1 MVRFALLDAAG
12 RATCN
17 LTSAKSTSP
26 DSATVR
32 SSSSGSTAR
41 WAKPSKPWGWRSNRM
56 SWPLW
61 LVVSLVAVL
70 GVLRPLGRWLQRK
83 GRDMERHD

>member
-1 MVRFALLDAAG
+1 
-12 RATCN
+12 
-17 LTSAKSTSP
+17 
-26 DSATVR
+26 
-32 SSSSGSTAR
+32 
-41 WAKPSKPWGWRSNRM
+41 M

>member
-1 MVRFALLDAAG
+1 MHGLPILRSPESPCPGAQ
-12 RATCN
+12 T
-17 LTSAKSTSP
+17 LTLT
-26 DSATVR
+26 
-32 SSSSGSTAR
+32 STAR
-41 WAKPSKPWGWRSNRM
+41 PRPPPNCHPRSNRM